1 MVAESLQKCKQ
12 TKKVGRNL
20 TANQLQKPLSPSPKP
35 VMTIEQ
41 QQHDSQE
48 MVALQAERM
57 VYSLTFPMVL
67 KAALELGVIDTMATV
82 EDGVWLSPSEIES
95 RLPTKPTN
103 PEAPMMLDWMMLL
116 LASHSVLKC
125 RVVETGENDQT
136 GKTERVYAAEPV
148 CKFFLKSSDGS
159 GSLRSLFMLCHNHV
173 IFTSL
178 YVL

>member
-1 MVAESLQKCKQ
+1 
-12 TKKVGRNL
+12 
-20 TANQLQKPLSPSPKP
+20 
-35 VMTIEQ
+35 
-41 QQHDSQE
+41 

-148 CKFFLKSSDGS
+148 TSQGCDITRNRCIYSAYGMKVFDYLAVDGQFSEMFDPGMSESSTM
-159 GSLRSLFMLCHNHV
+159 FMKK
-173 IFTSL
+173 
-178 YVL
+178 VLEITKDSKMLTLWWTWVEELEPY